1 MRVAEEGW
9 RAAEE
14 RGGELEE
21 ILVEMKRW
29 GDDARR
35 EGRLRDA
42 ALDEARQRA
51 ANAEGDAK
59 RVPGLVLEVEGLK
72 AKVGLGKLALIRIRG
87 LMHAA
92 SRLVL
97 VHV

>member
-1 MRVAEEGW
+1 
-9 RAAEE
+9 
-14 RGGELEE
+14 
-21 ILVEMKRW
+21 MKKW

-42 ALDEARQRA
+42 ALEEARQRA

-72 AKVGLGKLALIRIRG
+72 AKVGIG
-87 LMHAA
+87 
-92 SRLVL
+92 V
-97 VHV
+97 